1 MLPESKS
8 SQVKWQLGEYKIVFV
23 VGIIDHV
30 CLDKKREKDLLK
42 LYLLVPRKYS
52 KILYV
57 VNCALAFARCSLS
70 REMIQFWNLKFN
82 NCGKHR
88 ILTSF
93 ELKLWTSTHYLHLSS
108 WSQPSSSP
116 SSWSQ
121 LCRILT
127 SFYEA
132 LNITAQLECAKKG
145 MDFFPLWFLFAIV
158 AMNILLVIEDFF
170 RVISYS
176 IFEVL
181 GKQNVF
187 LYWGLI

>member
-1 MLPESKS
+1 MASLSRYY
-8 SQVKWQLGEYKIVFV
+8 WQCVSWQR
-23 VGIIDHV
+23 
-30 CLDKKREKDLLK
+30 KREGFAETISYGAKKVLRRT
-42 LYLLVPRKYS
+42 PNFF
-52 KILYV
+52 V
-57 VNCALAFARCSLS
+57 VNCSLAFARCSLS
-70 REMIQFWNLKFN
+70 REMIKFWNLKFN

-88 ILTSF
+88 MLTSF
-93 ELKLWTSTHYLHLSS
+93 ELKLWTATHYLHLSS
-108 WSQPSSSP
+108 LSQPSSSP

-158 AMNILLVIEDFF
+158 AMNILLVIEDFV

-187 LYWGLI
+187 LYLGLI

>member
-1 MLPESKS
+1 MC
-8 SQVKWQLGEYKIVFV
+8 V
-23 VGIIDHV
+23 VGKYYWQYVSWQREREGFAETISYGA
-30 CLDKKREKDLLK
+30 KKVLRRT
-42 LYLLVPRKYS
+42 P
-52 KILYV
+52 KIFMSSTVHLH
-57 VNCALAFARCSLS
+57 LPDFS
-70 REMIQFWNLKFN
+70 REMIKFWNLKFN
-82 NCGKHR
+82 NCGKHPQFHR
-88 ILTSF
+88 ILTSS

-108 WSQPSSSP
+108 WPQPSSSP
-116 SSWSQ
+116 SPWSQ

-158 AMNILLVIEDFF
+158 AMNILLVIEDFV
-170 RVISYS
+170 RVISFS

-181 GKQNVF
+181 GKRNVF

>member
-1 MLPESKS
+1 M
-8 SQVKWQLGEYKIVFV
+8 
-23 VGIIDHV
+23 
-30 CLDKKREKDLLK
+30 CLDKEREKGLLK
-42 LYLLVPRKYS
+42 PYLMVPRKS
-52 KILYV
+52 LGVLQIFFV
-57 VNCALAFARCSLS
+57 VNCSLAFARCSLS
-70 REMIQFWNLKFN
+70 REMIKFWNLKFN
-82 NCGKHR
+82 NCGKHPQIHR
-88 ILTSF
+88 ILTSS
-93 ELKLWTSTHYLHLSS
+93 ELKLWTSTYYLHLSS
-108 WSQPSSSP
+108 WSKPSSSP

-158 AMNILLVIEDFF
+158 AMNILLVIEDFV

-187 LYWGLI
+187 LYLGLI

>member
-1 MLPESKS
+1 M
-8 SQVKWQLGEYKIVFV
+8 
-23 VGIIDHV
+23 
-30 CLDKKREKDLLK
+30 CLDKEREKGLLK
-42 LYLLVPRKYS
+42 PYLMVPRKS
-52 KILYV
+52 LGVLQIFFV
-57 VNCALAFARCSLS
+57 VNCSLAFARCSLS

-88 ILTSF
+88 MLTSF
-93 ELKLWTSTHYLHLSS
+93 ELKLWTATHYLHLSS
-108 WSQPSSSP
+108 WSKPSSSP

-158 AMNILLVIEDFF
+158 AMNILLVIEDFV
-170 RVISYS
+170 RVISS

-181 GKQNVF
+181 GKRNVF
-187 LYWGLI
+187 LYWVLI

>member
-1 MLPESKS
+1 MIMYVFKTLS
-8 SQVKWQLGEYKIVFV
+8 WQ
-23 VGIIDHV
+23 
-30 CLDKKREKDLLK
+30 REKEGFSQTISFGAKKVLRRTPKFFMSSTVHLHLPDVHSQGK
-42 LYLLVPRKYS
+42 WS
-52 KILYV
+52 
-57 VNCALAFARCSLS
+57 
-70 REMIQFWNLKFN
+70 NLKFN

-88 ILTSF
+88 MLTSF
-93 ELKLWTSTHYLHLSS
+93 ELKLWTATHYLHLSS
-108 WSQPSSSP
+108 LSQPSSSP

-158 AMNILLVIEDFF
+158 AMNILLVIEDFV

-187 LYWGLI
+187 LYLGLI